1 MPFSLPNQIR
11 LPPTSN
17 VLEINKPQGW
27 GGVGG
32 GVGRGL
38 HVIADL
44 QYCYFLFVF
53 VFHRPRN
60 LTLFL

>member
-1 MPFSLPNQIR
+1 MSLSLPNQIC

-27 GGVGG
+27 GGEE
-32 GVGRGL
+32 RGF

-44 QYCYFLFVF
+44 QFCYFLFGF
-53 VFHRPRN
+53 DF
-60 LTLFL
+60 F

>member
-27 GGVGG
+27 GGGWGG
-32 GVGRGL
+32 WGE
-38 HVIADL
+38 A
-44 QYCYFLFVF
+44 YM
-53 VFHRPRN
+53 
-60 LTLFL
+60 